1 MDALK
6 DMIIGTDGP
15 SQIQTEACTYNTAPL
30 VGVFARLIEL
40 EEQKLEEE
48 DVSLV
53 ATYKR

>member
-1 MDALK
+1 
-6 DMIIGTDGP
+6 MIIGTDGP